1 MSGSNSSLTDQEIID
16 AQYMRIQE
24 LSKMFTGLRSHY
36 REILD
41 IAVTHR
47 AMCMIK
53 PELLEQEDCKKFCE
67 SVLNHIDKAR
77 T

>member
-24 LSKMFTGLRSHY
+24 LNKMFTELQGHY

-41 IAVTHR
+41 VAVTHR
-47 AMCMIK
+47 AICMIN
-53 PELLEQEDCKKFCE
+53 PTLMADDDCKKFCE
-67 SVLNHIDKAR
+67 LVLNHIDKAR